1 MVPVIRFS
9 ITDAPPVIQIAYF
22 GIDYNEEF
30 EVFEGFSEFYMD
42 FEVI

>member
-9 ITDAPPVIQIAYF
+9 ITDVLPVTQIAYF
-22 GIDYNEEF
+22 EIDYYEEF
-30 EVFEGFSEFYMD
+30 EVFKELSEFYMD